1 MRKVMLALT
10 ALLLTV
16 GLTLAAP
23 VRLVKFDEDKKV
35 VTVKEGKKGEEVEKT
50 YKINDKTKF
59 TDADDKEM
67 KMEDAV
73 KKMSG
78 DKAVKGFDLKADGDT
93 ATEIKFAPAKKKKK
107 DNN

>member
-1 MRKVMLALT
+1 MRKVLLSLT
-10 ALLLTV
+10 AMLLTV

-50 YKINDKTKF
+50 YKLNDKTKF
-59 TDADDKEM
+59 FDEDKEI
-67 KMEDAV
+67 KMEEAV

-93 ATEIKFAPAKKKKK
+93 ATEIKFMAKKKKK
-107 DNN
+107 TENN

>member
-23 VRLVKFDEDKKV
+23 VRLVKFDEDKKEV
-35 VTVKEGKKGEEVEKT
+35 KVKEGKKGEEVEKT
-50 YKINDKTKF
+50 YKLNDKTKF
-59 TDADDKEM
+59 FDEDKEI
-67 KMEDAV
+67 KMDEAV

-93 ATEIKFAPAKKKKK
+93 ATEIKFMARKKKKT

>member
-35 VTVKEGKKGEEVEKT
+35 VTVKEGKKGEEEKT
-50 YKINDKTKF
+50 YKLTDKTKF
-59 TDADDKEM
+59 FDEDKEI
-67 KMEDAV
+67 KMEDAI

-78 DKAVKGFDLKADGDT
+78 EKAVKGFELKADGDT
-93 ATEIKFAPAKKKKK
+93 ATEIKFVAKKKKK
-107 DNN
+107 TENN

>member
-1 MRKVMLALT
+1 MRKVLLSLT

-23 VRLVKFDEDKKV
+23 VRLVKFDEDK
-35 VTVKEGKKGEEVEKT
+35 E
-50 YKINDKTKF
+50 I
-59 TDADDKEM
+59 

-78 DKAVKGFDLKADGDT
+78 EKAVKGFELKADGDT
-93 ATEIKFAPAKKKKK
+93 ATEIKFVAKKKKK
-107 DNN
+107 TENN

>member
-1 MRKVMLALT
+1 MRKVMLALA

-50 YKINDKTKF
+50 YKLDDKTKF
-59 TDADDKEM
+59 FDEDKEI
-67 KMEDAV
+67 KMQDAI

-78 DKAVKGFDLKADGDT
+78 DKAVKGFDLKADGET
-93 ATEIKFAPAKKKKK
+93 ATEIKFMAKKKKK
-107 DNN
+107 NDN